1 MHDAILFDLD
11 GVLVDSR
18 VPIARS
24 VNAALADHGLPM
36 RPEAELYGFIGPPL
50 HETFRQLSGRRDVD
64 AFVASYRARYRT
76 KMVEETLVMDGIPEL
91 LAGLRHPAVVATS
104 KPRPLAEPLV
114 EALGLRDRFLAVE
127 GPSLGADA
135 EPKATTIGRALEAL
149 PAGARPV
156 MVGDRLHDVHG
167 AAAHGLECIGV
178 LWGIGS
184 RDELVGAGAVAIA
197 ETPAELGE
205 MLA

>member
-18 VPIARS
+18 VPFARS
-24 VNAALADHGLPM
+24 FNAALAAHGLPE
-36 RPEAELYGFIGPPL
+36 RPEPELYALIGPPI
-50 HETFRQLSGRRDVD
+50 HESFRRLTGLLDVD
-64 AFVASYRARYRT
+64 AFVDAYRARYRV
-76 KMVEETLVMDGIPEL
+76 KMAEETPVMDGIPEL
-91 LAGLRHPAVVATS
+91 LAGLRHPAAVATS
-104 KPRPLAEPLV
+104 KPKPLADPLLA
-114 EALGLRDRFLAVE
+114 ALGLREHFVAVE
-127 GPSLGADA
+127 GPSLSADA
-135 EPKATTIGRALEAL
+135 EPKATTIGRALAAL

-167 AAAHGLECIGV
+167 AAAHGLDCIGV

-184 RDELVGAGAVAIA
+184 RDELEAAGATAVAA
-197 ETPAELGE
+197 NPAELGM